1 MCVCVWG
8 GGGLWLCVCVLC
20 LGVLCGGG
28 ECMWVCGCCFSVVFL
43 YTVLHV
49 PVLCYCNEFV
59 F

>member
-1 MCVCVWG
+1 MCVCG
-8 GGGLWLCVCVLC
+8 GGGVVVVCVCCAWVF
-20 LGVLCGGG
+20 VWG